1 MAGRKSSASNIKMP
15 DVNMLFGL
23 EQDSDNSA
31 EKVEEVDIGKL
42 YSFNDHPFK
51 VLDDEKM
58 QETVESI
65 REHGII
71 CPLIVRPGKE
81 EGYEIIAGHRRKRAC
96 ELLGLGMVP
105 CFIRDLSDEEATI
118 TMVDSNIQR
127 EELLFSEKAF
137 AYKMKLEAVRK
148 QGQRTDLTSRQ
159 VVGKLESSDIVGET
173 TGESGRQIQR
183 YIRLTELEPE
193 LQQLVDDKK
202 IGFTPA
208 VELSYLQPEEQ
219 KQLLEAIDS
228 EQATPS
234 LSQAQRMKKMS
245 QAGELSGDKILEIMQ
260 EEKKPEQN
268 RKEEVT
274 PDKES
279 VSFSTE
285 KLRKYF
291 PRSYTPLQMENTIIR
306 LLEAWQKKRQR
317 AQER

>member
-31 EKVEEVDIGKL
+31 ENVEEVDIGKL

-96 ELLGLGMVP
+96 ELLGLGTVP

-159 VVGKLESSDIVGET
+159 VVGKLEAADEIGEKS
-173 TGESGRQIQR
+173 GESGRQIQR
-183 YIRLTELEPE
+183 FIRLTFLIKP
-193 LQQLVDDKK
+193 LLDYVDEKR
-202 IGFTPA
+202 IPFNAGI
-208 VELSYLQPEEQ
+208 ELSYLETEEQ
-219 KQLLEAIDS
+219 EQLYQTIVRLCVF
-228 EQATPS
+228 PS
-234 LSQAQRMKKMS
+234 LAQAKKLK
-245 QAGELSGDKILEIMQ
+245 ELSREGKLDGNGIEIVLSD
-260 EEKKPEQN
+260 EKPVVQAVKLQRKKLNEYFPADYSAEQM
-268 RKEEVT
+268 EEVIYELL
-274 PDKES
+274 KRW
-279 VSFSTE
+279 SFE
-285 KLRKYF
+285 
-291 PRSYTPLQMENTIIR
+291 QGN
-306 LLEAWQKKRQR
+306 RQ
-317 AQER
+317 EG

>member
-31 EKVEEVDIGKL
+31 EKIEEVDIGKL

-96 ELLGLGMVP
+96 ELLGLGTVP

-159 VVGKLESSDIVGET
+159 VVGKLEAADEIGEKS
-173 TGESGRQIQR
+173 GESGRQIQR
-183 YIRLTELEPE
+183 FIRLTFLIKP
-193 LQQLVDDKK
+193 LLDYVDEKR
-202 IGFTPA
+202 IPFNAGI
-208 VELSYLQPEEQ
+208 ELSYLETEEQ
-219 KQLLEAIDS
+219 EQLYQTIERLCVI
-228 EQATPS
+228 PS
-234 LSQAQRMKKMS
+234 LAQAKKLK
-245 QAGELSGDKILEIMQ
+245 ELSREGKIDGNGIEIVLSD
-260 EEKKPEQN
+260 EKPVVQAVKLQRKKLNEYFPADYSAEQM
-268 RKEEVT
+268 EEVIYELL
-274 PDKES
+274 KRW
-279 VSFSTE
+279 SFE
-285 KLRKYF
+285 
-291 PRSYTPLQMENTIIR
+291 QGN
-306 LLEAWQKKRQR
+306 RQ
-317 AQER
+317 EG

>member
-96 ELLGLGMVP
+96 ELLGLGTVP

-159 VVGKLESSDIVGET
+159 VVGKLEAADEIGEKS
-173 TGESGRQIQR
+173 GESGRQIQR
-183 YIRLTELEPE
+183 FIRLTFLIKP
-193 LQQLVDDKK
+193 LLDYVDEKR
-202 IGFTPA
+202 IPFNAGI
-208 VELSYLQPEEQ
+208 ELSYLETEEQ
-219 KQLLEAIDS
+219 EQLYQTIERLCVF
-228 EQATPS
+228 PS
-234 LSQAQRMKKMS
+234 LAQAKKLK
-245 QAGELSGDKILEIMQ
+245 ELSRKGKLDGNGIEIVLSN
-260 EEKKPEQN
+260 EKPVVQAVKLQRKKLNEYFPADYSAEQM
-268 RKEEVT
+268 EEVIYELL
-274 PDKES
+274 KRW
-279 VSFSTE
+279 SFE
-285 KLRKYF
+285 
-291 PRSYTPLQMENTIIR
+291 QGN
-306 LLEAWQKKRQR
+306 RQ
-317 AQER
+317 EG